1 MTLTAK
7 IWTWLTRRLLGD
19 ESVGGARG
27 YTVIDADDY
36 TEALFSLAGVDDGE
50 ALANKL
56 DLPAYQSPVETLH
69 ELSDEPEA
77 IYAWTVESEA
87 RASAL
92 LSALQEQGVED
103 MDALHVVLTDDE
115 ELSEL
120 SYEDIRTYVDAGVEG
135 SA

>member
-1 MTLTAK
+1 MTLTTR

-27 YTVIDADDY
+27 YTVINADDY
-36 TEALFSLAGVDDGE
+36 DEALFTLAGVDSRRE
-50 ALANKL
+50 LADKL
-56 DLPAYQSPVETLH
+56 DLPAYQSPVETLQ
-69 ELSDEPEA
+69 ELPDDPEA
-77 IYAWTVESEA
+77 IYAWTVESEG
-87 RASAL
+87 RATAL

-115 ELSEL
+115 ELAEL
-120 SYEDIRTYVDAGVEG
+120 SYEDIRAYIDAGVEG